1 MMKSITFLIV
11 TSMIGILS
19 FNAYFINT
27 HSNTFNKPDS
37 EEFAMTY
44 FDEHEDNTLPE
55 VKGLNI
61 DIAETIVGKKGH
73 FDNIFLKITSANNLQ
88 VLDIKCNGH
97 VVRAADDGESIEK
110 IDLVGL
116 SFPIEKQK
124 SVIINLKKFINT
136 QLTETG
142 TYTVHVQLSSQ
153 NDINGLP
160 QVIDKEI
167 YIRLI

>member
-1 MMKSITFLIV
+1 MKSITFLIV

-27 HSNTFNKPDS
+27 HSGTFIKPSS

-44 FDEHEDNTLPE
+44 FDEHEENNLPE

-61 DIAETIVGKKGH
+61 DITETIVGKKGH
-73 FDNIFLKITSANNLQ
+73 FDNVFLKITSVNNLQ
-88 VLDIKCNGH
+88 ILDIKCDGH
-97 VVRAADDGESIEK
+97 VVRAANDGESIEN

-116 SFPIEKQK
+116 NFPIEEQK
-124 SVIINLKKFINT
+124 SAIINLKKFINT

-142 TYTVHVQLSSQ
+142 NYTVHVQLSSQ
-153 NDINGLP
+153 NDINGNP
-160 QVIDKEI
+160 QLIDKKI
-167 YIRLI
+167 HIRLI